1 MQFFNLDKEVIQS
14 TLFPVLIPIQLPVGY
29 GKVNSDSNSLIVREP
44 ILIIIVNKWIST
56 AGFYT
61 VLLMMDLHL
70 LGERHVAYNSRFST
84 VDPVRASALIGPDGA
99 NSLGPVAPSPK
110 SWRCVSTVRPEA
122 PLRFTKT
129 ALYTPIWND
138 VMQPYHITNR
148 KLIRKKSLELACKT
162 NMIKA
167 DVCLHILLNNMQKF
181 DPKASMFYNNKWY
194 IDHNELIRIEN

>member
-29 GKVNSDSNSLIVREP
+29 GQVNSDSNSLIVREP

-84 VDPVRASALIGPDGA
+84 VGPVRASALIRPGGA

-122 PLRFTKT
+122 TLRFTKT
-129 ALYTPIWND
+129 CTLHAYLERCHATLS
-138 VMQPYHITNR
+138 YHQQ
-148 KLIRKKSLELACKT
+148 KT
-162 NMIKA
+162 N
-167 DVCLHILLNNMQKF
+167 QKKVTGTSVQNKHDKSGRLFAYFVKYF